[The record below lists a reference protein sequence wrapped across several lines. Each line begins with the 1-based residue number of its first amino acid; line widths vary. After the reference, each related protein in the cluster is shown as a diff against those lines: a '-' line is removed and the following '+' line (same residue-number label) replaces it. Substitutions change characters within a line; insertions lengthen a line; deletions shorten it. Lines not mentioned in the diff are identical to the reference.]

1 MDIDVKLPFDRISW
15 KESMDRFGTDQPDV
29 RFGMELKDISSIVAD
44 SEFKV
49 FSGAVANGGVVKAI
63 AVPDGANNLSRKD
76 IDKLGKYV
84 ERFGA
89 KGLAWLK
96 ITDDGFSGPV
106 AKFFNAETE
115 KQIMEQTG
123 AQVGDLLLFA
133 ADRAKVVGD
142 TLGYLRVELAKRF
155 DMIDEDQFAFLWV
168 VDWPL
173 FDYDEGDQRWGCC
186 SSSIYN
192 AK

>member
-1 MDIDVKLPFDRISW
+1 
-15 KESMDRFGTDQPDV
+15 TDQPDV

-168 VDWPL
+168 V
-173 FDYDEGDQRWGCC
+173 
-186 SSSIYN
+186 
-192 AK
+192 